1 MGLFNRIKEI
11 RNKESSNANTR
22 PAILASTY
30 NKVNRRFISSTD
42 ASSYMAKN
50 MHKFYITSSKFSKGV
65 QIKNLLRKLDI
76 TIPKSGFIYFLDEFK
91 NLDYDGEIIN
101 SVVDYSVI
109 LDNSIYD
116 MNEIFFN
123 PKEGPGFKN
132 MSSDYNKEMLAVLDG
147 IELLIYEIHKKLAKS
162 SREDKSKYIRFFEDM
177 IDRKAEHF
185 EEALQR
191 ILFFNQLLYQTGH
204 SLNSLG
210 RLDKVLEDLYFD
222 DLNSGFITNQDAYEL
237 VKDFMKA
244 LHSYSWYKVDD
255 ASSLSSQ
262 VITLGGKYSDEF
274 GQYYFYNDLTY
285 MFLRASGELDFNDI
299 KVALRISYETPDDLI
314 KLALDSINTNTV
326 YIEDGVALESNID
339 SNIIFSHDETV
350 IDKLIDFGYSK
361 EDAYGY
367 VISSTLE
374 PTFLSSLEANNLAS
388 FSLLEPLN
396 KIFEMESKEQ
406 IDSIADFDS
415 FMDIYK
421 YNLKNEINAVIEK
434 VDATQWNSDPL
445 LSLLTKESY
454 HHQMDISQGSSRNNN
469 YGIRVYGL
477 ENAVN
482 SLYNLKKFVFEDKI
496 IGLRDLN
503 KMRSNNFKKKKYHD
517 IYALLK
523 NNPNRF
529 GSSNQEIIDL
539 SNDIISYLEDHVK
552 EYENSFDGRLKFG
565 LSAPKHMVENDK
577 QASFDGSLKNTL
589 PERELLSLNDTN
601 LDSFDFASKLDYGQS
616 GFNGNMIELNLKDPK
631 DIPEFFVKAIGIG
644 FNQLQIN
651 LIKEEIIVKEN
662 EE

>member
-30 NKVNRRFISSTD
+30 NKVNRRFVSSTD

-76 TIPKSGFIYFLDEFK
+76 TIPKRGFIYFLDEFK

-367 VISSTLE
+367 VISSTIE

-406 IDSIADFDS
+406 IDSIADFDA

-539 SNDIISYLEDHVK
+539 SNDIISYLEDNVK

>member
-1 MGLFNRIKEI
+1 M
-11 RNKESSNANTR
+11 
-22 PAILASTY
+22 
-30 NKVNRRFISSTD
+30 
-42 ASSYMAKN
+42 
-50 MHKFYITSSKFSKGV
+50 
-65 QIKNLLRKLDI
+65 
-76 TIPKSGFIYFLDEFK
+76 
-91 NLDYDGEIIN
+91 
-101 SVVDYSVI
+101 
-109 LDNSIYD
+109 
-116 MNEIFFN
+116 
-123 PKEGPGFKN
+123 
-132 MSSDYNKEMLAVLDG
+132 
-147 IELLIYEIHKKLAKS
+147 
-162 SREDKSKYIRFFEDM
+162 
-177 IDRKAEHF
+177 
-185 EEALQR
+185 
-191 ILFFNQLLYQTGH
+191 
-204 SLNSLG
+204 
-210 RLDKVLEDLYFD
+210 
-222 DLNSGFITNQDAYEL
+222 
-237 VKDFMKA
+237 
-244 LHSYSWYKVDD
+244 
-255 ASSLSSQ
+255 
-262 VITLGGKYSDEF
+262 
-274 GQYYFYNDLTY
+274 
-285 MFLRASGELDFNDI
+285 
-299 KVALRISYETPDDLI
+299 
-314 KLALDSINTNTV
+314 
-326 YIEDGVALESNID
+326 
-339 SNIIFSHDETV
+339 
-350 IDKLIDFGYSK
+350 IDFGYSK

-406 IDSIADFDS
+406 IDSIADFDA

-552 EYENSFDGRLKFG
+552 EYENSLGGRLKFG